1 MIPEE
6 IKNTEDNLLRYKERI
21 ANFSKEFEIGLFLY
35 LLKKSRFS
43 IFLVF
48 IIAASIGYVY
58 LRYTPN
64 LYQTS
69 STIQIN
75 IKDQAT

>member
-35 LLKKSRFS
+35 LLKKSRLS
-43 IFLVF
+43 ILLVF
-48 IIAASIGYVY
+48 II
-58 LRYTPN
+58 
-64 LYQTS
+64 S
-69 STIQIN
+69 SHGRGSQG
-75 IKDQAT
+75 